1 MSQNEI
7 KENRWDMVT
16 HHNEGLREFKFDDSQ
31 DVICVIDDATDILK
45 LIVRGEVV
53 HEFNYVEQFG
63 GVGLTHENSKLEA
76 YLNVI
81 SRTIQSGLIY
91 S

>member
-1 MSQNEI
+1 MAQNDLN
-7 KENRWDMVT
+7 ENRWEMIT
-16 HHNEGLREFKFDDSQ
+16 HHNEGLREFKFDDCP
-31 DVICVIDDATDILK
+31 DVKCVIDDATDILK

-53 HEFNYVEQFG
+53 NEFNYVEQFG
-63 GVGLTHENSKLEA
+63 GIGLTHEDSKLEA